1 MGERAERREGDDDDD
16 DHIRKGGRGEITWKT
31 VAARDG
37 CNEAAMRGGRERR
50 KCFHYL
56 AKTRMASRRDAL
68 RYRVRKLIQQGR
80 GRREQRS
87 VAG

>member
-16 DHIRKGGRGEITWKT
+16 DHIRKGGRGGNHLEDGG
-31 VAARDG
+31 RDG
-37 CNEAAMRGGRERR
+37 CNEAALRGVRERR

-56 AKTRMASRRDAL
+56 AKTRMASRRDVL
-68 RYRVRKLIQQGR
+68 RYRVRKFIQQGR